1 MAEAKIGECKCDDCL
16 QPSTHPGK
24 ELHRRMNLFLSRL
37 NEQQKR
43 WYVALESEKIGRG
56 GDKLM
61 SQISGIHVETI
72 RRGRRELES
81 SLEGRP
87 IERVRLE
94 GGGRPLVEKKIQR

>member
-1 MAEAKIGECKCDDCL
+1 MSEANIGECKCDDCL
-16 QPSTHPGK
+16 QPSTHPSK
-24 ELHRRMNLFLSRL
+24 ELHRWMKLFLSRL
-37 NEQQKR
+37 DEQQKR
-43 WYVALESEKIGRG
+43 WYVALESKKMGHG

-94 GGGRPLVEKKIQR
+94 GGGRPLVEKKIQ

>member
-1 MAEAKIGECKCDDCL
+1 MAEANLRECKCDDCQ
-16 QPSTHPGK
+16 QPSAHPSK
-24 ELHRRMNLFLSRL
+24 ELHRWMKLFLSRL

-43 WYVALESEKIGRG
+43 WHVALESEKTGRG

-72 RRGRRELES
+72 RRELDT

-94 GGGRPLVEKKIQR
+94 G

>member
-1 MAEAKIGECKCDDCL
+1 MAEANIGECKCDDCL
-16 QPSTHPGK
+16 QPSTHANK
-24 ELHRRMNLFLSRL
+24 ELHRRMNLFLGRL

-61 SQISGIHVETI
+61 SQISGINVETI
-72 RRGRRELES
+72 RRGRRELDT